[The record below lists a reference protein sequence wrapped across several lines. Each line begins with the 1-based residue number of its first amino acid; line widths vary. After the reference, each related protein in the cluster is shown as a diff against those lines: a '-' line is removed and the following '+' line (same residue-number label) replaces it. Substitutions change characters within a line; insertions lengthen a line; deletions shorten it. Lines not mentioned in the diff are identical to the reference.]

1 MKSIVVDG
9 QLSLFDEQPK
19 VVNIIPTKE
28 ENKDNPIFRELIDK
42 YRDTCT
48 RIVKVEKKL
57 YVEIGDQT
65 LSYEADGEPGGI
77 FIRDMLLRPK
87 DEILVANEYKSITAE
102 QIKTLK
108 NKMHIDK
115 FIKRKSD
122 NNILI
127 QYDNF
132 CMAIYP
138 SGKFAKWKSPAVFKD
153 DEIFSIDEIENIN
166 KMHEEIKEDPKLE
179 EVIEISESEEYL
191 KIGDKVSFNYHGPKI
206 GAIVR
211 VYNKGETVNVS
222 WDNKQTAFYYKSV
235 VKINA

>member
-102 QIKTLK
+102 QIKTVK
-108 NKMHIDK
+108 NKMHVDK

-138 SGKFAKWKSPAVFKD
+138 SGRFAKWKSAAVYSD
-153 DEIFSIDEIENIN
+153 NEVYSMNEIENI
-166 KMHEEIKEDPKLE
+166 KQIHEEIKEDPKVE
-179 EVIEISESEEYL
+179 DEIEVKESEETL
-191 KIGDKVSFNYHGPKI
+191 RLGDKVKFNYDGPKE
-206 GAIVR
+206 GNIVR
-211 VYNKGETVNVS
+211 IYNKGETVNVS

>member
-87 DEILVANEYKSITAE
+87 DEIIIYNEYKPINDK
-102 QIKTLK
+102 QIKTLRK
-108 NKMHIDK
+108 IQTDK

-122 NNILI
+122 SNILI
-127 QYDNF
+127 QYENF

-138 SGKFAKWKSPAVFKD
+138 SGHFAKWKSPAVFKQN
-153 DEIFSIDEIENIN
+153 EVYTIDEIENIN
-166 KMHEEIKEDPKLE
+166 KMHEEIKEDLKVE
-179 EVIEISESEEYL
+179 EEIEVKESEENL
-191 KIGDKVSFNYHGPKI
+191 KLGDKVSFNYKGLQV
-206 GAIVR
+206 GEIVR
-211 VYNKGETVNVS
+211 IYNKGETVNVS

>member
-9 QLSLFDEQPK
+9 QLSLFDEQHK

-28 ENKDNPIFRELIDK
+28 ENKDNTIFKELIDK
-42 YRDTCT
+42 YRDKCT

-102 QIKTLK
+102 QIKTVK
-108 NKMHIDK
+108 NKMHVDK

-138 SGKFAKWKSPAVFKD
+138 SGKFAKWKSAAVFK
-153 DEIFSIDEIENIN
+153 ENEVYRIDEIENIN
-166 KMHEEIKEDPKLE
+166 KMYEEIKEDPKAE
-179 EVIEISESEEYL
+179 GITEISESEETL
-191 KIGDKVSFNYHGPKI
+191 RLGDKVKFDYHGPKE
-206 GAIVR
+206 GNIVR
-211 VYNKGETVNVS
+211 IYNKGETVNVS
-222 WDNKQTAFYYKSV
+222 WNNKQTAFYYKSV

>member
-28 ENKDNPIFRELIDK
+28 ENKDNAIFRELIDK

-57 YVEIGDQT
+57 YVEIGGQT

-87 DEILVANEYKSITAE
+87 DEILVANDYKSITAE
-102 QIKTLK
+102 QIKTVK
-108 NKMHIDK
+108 NKMHVDK

-138 SGKFAKWKSPAVFKD
+138 SGKFAKWKSAAVYSDNEVYSMNEIESINKLNEKVVQDPIPDVIND
-153 DEIFSIDEIENIN
+153 DEEL
-166 KMHEEIKEDPKLE
+166 HL
-179 EVIEISESEEYL
+179 
-191 KIGDKVSFNYHGPKI
+191 GDRVSFNYDGMQIGKI
-206 GAIVR
+206 ARI
-211 VYNKGETVNVS
+211 YNNGETVNVS
-222 WDNKQTAFYYKSV
+222 WNNRQTAFYYKSV

>member
-87 DEILVANEYKSITAE
+87 DEILVANDYKSITAE
-102 QIKTLK
+102 QIKTVK
-108 NKMHIDK
+108 NKMHVDK

-132 CMAIYP
+132 CMAYP
-138 SGKFAKWKSPAVFKD
+138 SGKFAKWKSAAVYSD
-153 DEIFSIDEIENIN
+153 NEVYSMNEIENIN
-166 KMHEEIKEDPKLE
+166 QMHEEIKEDPKVE
-179 EVIEISESEEYL
+179 GVIESSESEETL
-191 KIGDKVSFNYHGPKI
+191 RLGDKVKFNYDGPKE
-206 GAIVR
+206 GNIVR
-211 VYNKGETVNVS
+211 IYNKGETVNVS

>member
-87 DEILVANEYKSITAE
+87 DEIIIYNEYKPINDK
-102 QIKTLK
+102 QI
-108 NKMHIDK
+108 
-115 FIKRKSD
+115 
-122 NNILI
+122 
-127 QYDNF
+127 
-132 CMAIYP
+132 
-138 SGKFAKWKSPAVFKD
+138 
-153 DEIFSIDEIENIN
+153 
-166 KMHEEIKEDPKLE
+166 
-179 EVIEISESEEYL
+179 
-191 KIGDKVSFNYHGPKI
+191 
-206 GAIVR
+206 
-211 VYNKGETVNVS
+211 
-222 WDNKQTAFYYKSV
+222 
-235 VKINA
+235 

>member
-1 MKSIVVDG
+1 MKSKVIDG
-9 QLSLFDEQPK
+9 QISLFDEQPK
-19 VVNIIPTKE
+19 VVSIIPTKE

-87 DEILVANEYKSITAE
+87 DEILIANEYKPITAE
-102 QIKTLK
+102 QIKTVK

-166 KMHEEIKEDPKLE
+166 KMHEEIKEDPKVE
-179 EVIEISESEEYL
+179 DEIEVKESEETL
-191 KIGDKVSFNYHGPKI
+191 RLGDKVRFDYHGPKE
-206 GAIVR
+206 GNIVR
-211 VYNKGETVNVS
+211 IYNKGETVNVS
-222 WDNKQTAFYYKSV
+222 WDNKQTA
-235 VKINA
+235 

>member
-87 DEILVANEYKSITAE
+87 DEILVANEYKHITSE
-102 QIKTLK
+102 QIKTIK
-108 NKMHIDK
+108 NKMHVDK
-115 FIKRKSD
+115 FIKRKAD
-122 NNILI
+122 NNVLI
-127 QYDNF
+127 QYKNF

-138 SGKFAKWKSPAVFKD
+138 NGHFAKWKSPAVYSD
-153 DEIFSIDEIENIN
+153 NEVYSIDEIEDIN
-166 KMHEEIKEDPKLE
+166 KINEEIEEDLKVE
-179 EVIEISESEEYL
+179 GVTEISESEETL
-191 KIGDKVSFNYHGPKI
+191 RLGDKVKFNYDGPKE
-206 GAIVR
+206 GNIVR
-211 VYNKGETVNVS
+211 IYNKGETVNVS

>member
-87 DEILVANEYKSITAE
+87 DEIIIYNEYKPINDK
-102 QIKTLK
+102 QIKTLRK
-108 NKMHIDK
+108 IQTDK

-122 NNILI
+122 SNILI

-166 KMHEEIKEDPKLE
+166 KMHEEIKEDPKAE
-179 EVIEISESEEYL
+179 
-191 KIGDKVSFNYHGPKI
+191 G
-206 GAIVR
+206 
-211 VYNKGETVNVS
+211 
-222 WDNKQTAFYYKSV
+222 
-235 VKINA
+235 

>member
-102 QIKTLK
+102 QIKTVK
-108 NKMHIDK
+108 NKMHVDK
-115 FIKRKSD
+115 FIKRKGDS
-122 NNILI
+122 NIFI
-127 QYDNF
+127 QYENF

-138 SGKFAKWKSPAVFKD
+138 SGKFAKWKSPAVFK
-153 DEIFSIDEIENIN
+153 ENEVYSIDEIENIN
-166 KMHEEIKEDPKLE
+166 MMYENLKEDPKVKE
-179 EVIEISESEEYL
+179 EIEIKKQEENL
-191 KIGDKVSFNYHGPKI
+191 KLGDKVSFNYE
-206 GAIVR
+206 GAQVGEIVR
-211 VYNKGETVNVS
+211 IYNKGETVNVR
-222 WDNKQTAFYYKSV
+222 WNNKQTAFYYKSV
-235 VKINA
+235 VKIN

>member
-57 YVEIGDQT
+57 YVEIDGQT
-65 LSYEADGEPGGI
+65 LSFKPDGEPGGI
-77 FIRDMLLRPK
+77 FIKDMLLRPK
-87 DEILVANEYKSITAE
+87 DEILVANEYKHITSE
-102 QIKTLK
+102 QIKTIK
-108 NKMHIDK
+108 NKMHVDK
-115 FIKRKSD
+115 FIKRKAD
-122 NNILI
+122 NNVLI
-127 QYDNF
+127 QYKNF

-138 SGKFAKWKSPAVFKD
+138 NGHFAKWKSPAVYSD
-153 DEIFSIDEIENIN
+153 NEVYSIDEIEDIN
-166 KMHEEIKEDPKLE
+166 KINEDIEEDPKVE
-179 EVIEISESEEYL
+179 GGTEISESEETL
-191 KIGDKVSFNYHGPKI
+191 RLGDKVKFNYDGPKE
-206 GAIVR
+206 GNIVR
-211 VYNKGETVNVS
+211 IYNKGETINVS

>member
-9 QLSLFDEQPK
+9 QLSLFDGQPK
-19 VVNIIPTKE
+19 VVSIIPTKE

-65 LSYEADGEPGGI
+65 LSYEADGESGGI
-77 FIRDMLLRPK
+77 FIRDMFLRPK

-102 QIKTLK
+102 QIKTVK
-108 NKMHIDK
+108 NKMHVDK

-138 SGKFAKWKSPAVFKD
+138 SGKFAKWKSAAVYSD
-153 DEIFSIDEIENIN
+153 NEVYSMNEIENIN
-166 KMHEEIKEDPKLE
+166 KMHEEIKEDPKVE
-179 EVIEISESEEYL
+179 EIIEISTL
-191 KIGDKVSFNYHGPKI
+191 RLGDKVKFNYDGPKE
-206 GAIVR
+206 GNIVR
-211 VYNKGETVNVS
+211 IYNKGETVNVS

>member
-28 ENKDNPIFRELIDK
+28 ENKDNAIFKELIDK
-42 YRDTCT
+42 YRDKCT

-87 DEILVANEYKSITAE
+87 DEILVANEYKPINDK
-102 QIKTLK
+102 QIKTLRK
-108 NKMHIDK
+108 IQTDK

-138 SGKFAKWKSPAVFKD
+138 SGKFAKWKSAAVYSDNEVYSMNEIESINKLNEEVVQDPIPDVIND
-153 DEIFSIDEIENIN
+153 DEEL
-166 KMHEEIKEDPKLE
+166 HL
-179 EVIEISESEEYL
+179 
-191 KIGDKVSFNYHGPKI
+191 GDRVSFNYDGMQIGKI
-206 GAIVR
+206 ARI
-211 VYNKGETVNVS
+211 YNNGETVNVS
-222 WDNKQTAFYYKSV
+222 WNNRQTAFYYKSV

>member
-9 QLSLFDEQPK
+9 QLSLFDEQHK

-42 YRDTCT
+42 YRDICT
-48 RIVKVEKKL
+48 RIAKVEKKL
-57 YVEIGDQT
+57 YIEIDDKT
-65 LSYEADGEPGGI
+65 LSFEADGEPGGT
-77 FIRDMLLRPK
+77 FIKDMLLRPK
-87 DEILVANEYKSITAE
+87 DELIISNEFKPITAE

-132 CMAIYP
+132 CVAIYP
-138 SGKFAKWKSPAVFKD
+138 SGKFAKWKSAAVYSD
-153 DEIFSIDEIENIN
+153 NEVYSIDEIENIN
-166 KMHEEIKEDPKLE
+166 MMYEEIKQDLKVE
-179 EVIEISESEEYL
+179 EEIEIKKPEENL
-191 KIGDKVSFNYHGPKI
+191 KLGDKVSFNYEGSQV
-206 GAIVR
+206 GEVVR
-211 VYNKGETVNVS
+211 IYNKGETVNVR
-222 WDNKQTAFYYKSV
+222 WNNKQTAFYYKSV

>member
-19 VVNIIPTKE
+19 VVSIIPTKE

-42 YRDTCT
+42 YRDICT
-48 RIVKVEKKL
+48 RIAKVEKKL
-57 YVEIGDQT
+57 YIEIDDKT

-77 FIRDMLLRPK
+77 FVRDMLLRPK
-87 DEILVANEYKSITAE
+87 DEILVANEYKPINDK
-102 QIKTLK
+102 QIKTLRK
-108 NKMHIDK
+108 IQTDK

-122 NNILI
+122 SNILI
-127 QYDNF
+127 QYENF

-138 SGKFAKWKSPAVFKD
+138 SGHFAKWKSPAVFKQN
-153 DEIFSIDEIENIN
+153 EVYTIDEIENIN
-166 KMHEEIKEDPKLE
+166 KMHEEIKEDLKVE
-179 EVIEISESEEYL
+179 EEIEVKESEENL
-191 KIGDKVSFNYHGPKI
+191 KLGDKVSFNYKGLQV
-206 GAIVR
+206 GEIVR
-211 VYNKGETVNVS
+211 IYNKGETVNVS

>member
-1 MKSIVVDG
+1 MKSIVFEG
-9 QLSLFDEQPK
+9 QISLFDEQPK
-19 VVNIIPTKE
+19 VINIIQVRE
-28 ENKDNPIFRELIDK
+28 DNKDNPIFMDLIEK

-48 RIVKVEKKL
+48 RIAKVERKL
-57 YVEIGDQT
+57 YVEVNNQT
-65 LSYEADGEPGGI
+65 LSFESDGEASHI
-77 FIRDMLLRPK
+77 FVKNMLLRPK

-102 QIKTLK
+102 QIKTVK
-108 NKMHIDK
+108 NKMNVDK

-138 SGKFAKWKSPAVFKD
+138 SGKFAKWKSAAVFKD
-153 DEIFSIDEIENIN
+153 NEVYSISEIENIN
-166 KMHEEIKEDPKLE
+166 KMHEEIKEDPKV
-179 EVIEISESEEYL
+179 EVVTEIYESEETL
-191 KIGDKVSFNYHGPKI
+191 RLGDKVKFDYDGPKE
-206 GAIVR
+206 GNIVR
-211 VYNKGETVNVS
+211 IYNKGETVNVS

>member
-9 QLSLFDEQPK
+9 QLSLFDEQHK

-28 ENKDNPIFRELIDK
+28 ENKDNTIFKELIDK
-42 YRDTCT
+42 YRDKCT

-102 QIKTLK
+102 QIKTVK
-108 NKMHIDK
+108 NKMDVDK

-138 SGKFAKWKSPAVFKD
+138 NGHFAKWKSPAVYSD
-153 DEIFSIDEIENIN
+153 NEVYSIDEIEDIN
-166 KMHEEIKEDPKLE
+166 KINEEIEEDPKLE
-179 EVIEISESEEYL
+179 EVIEISESEEIL
-191 KIGDKVSFNYHGPKI
+191 RLGDKVKFNYDGPKE
-206 GAIVR
+206 GNIVR
-211 VYNKGETVNVS
+211 IYNKGETVNVS